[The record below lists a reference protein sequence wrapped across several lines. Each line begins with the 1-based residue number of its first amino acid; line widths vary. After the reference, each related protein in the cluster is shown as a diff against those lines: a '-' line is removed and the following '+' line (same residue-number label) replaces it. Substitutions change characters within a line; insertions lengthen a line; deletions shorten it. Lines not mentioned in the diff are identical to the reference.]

1 MIRSGNPSTPELV
14 ISEQSRPTTVAR
26 IPWTPTRTTAGQ
38 ASTRNFMNT
47 SEPLRLSRWGHGN
60 TSPRS
65 DGFSLSTRWPVGL
78 ITATSIPLTRSI
90 NKTST
95 GTLSGGGD
103 VSRQLRSSLE
113 SLARSRVPPPSS
125 AALPE
130 PSLSVSQRALPRTSL
145 ATDSPTHSTFPASP
159 HNPYYY
165 LSPLPPYK

>member
-26 IPWTPTRTTAGQ
+26 IPWTPTGTTAGQ

-47 SEPLRLSRWGHGN
+47 SEPLRLSGWVHGN

-78 ITATSIPLTRSI
+78 ITATFTPLTRST

-103 VSRQLRSSLE
+103 VSRQSRSSLE
-113 SLARSRVPPPSS
+113 SRARSRVPPPSS

-145 ATDSPTHSTFPASP
+145 ATDSPTDSTLPASQQKL
-159 HNPYYY
+159 HSE
-165 LSPLPPYK
+165 LSVVPE